1 MITLCDDNLFGSG
14 QNGHT
19 PTVYGPPTTSAHSPM
34 GQEFNWERFFRVL
47 QKHLL
52 ISTLF
57 ALVVAGAVAAVTIR
71 MRDVYEAISRL
82 EIQPMGLD
90 GFSSQDRGNALEV
103 NPDYLETQAQI
114 LKSEELSLAV
124 VKILHLDHNSLIVG
138 QGSKDS
144 IAVPVQRTSGVSSL
158 PPTTAA
164 PQVSRA
170 TRIEQIQVS
179 RTQRQVR
186 LSVHGNGQLT
196 YEIEHLDNP
205 ERVVLDLPGTELH
218 LTSQTVK
225 DVRPVRAVR
234 TSQYKP
240 DVTRVV
246 IEFNQPVTYEV
257 STQISDVILTIDA
270 PTFLA
275 NLATARKG
283 SITDSKSELRSQLT
297 GETREQ
303 VGLTGTHDRIGAG
316 EAATN
321 IPQQPEA
328 KPLVSSNADVIE
340 QRSQESLQGA
350 QRTRLEN
357 VALRWV
363 QNNLT
368 VTPVRDS
375 RLIEVSFAS
384 YDPQLAAL
392 ICNTLVSQFIDR
404 TYKNRYEDTSR
415 ASEWLSRQLEDLRK
429 KLETSQQ
436 DLAAFQNT
444 NGIVDIDEKQNAVT
458 QKVAELNHQL
468 TQAQADRIES
478 EAYLKLAE
486 VGNTQSLPQIRE
498 NQLFQTLTQRFAD
511 DRAQLAEAL
520 AVYGEN
526 NSRVKRLQ
534 GQVNEMQSQLT
545 AQQKRVVEEFK
556 TSYQTARSRE
566 VLYSQS
572 LMQMKS
578 LIQDTNEK
586 MIRYNFLKKQTQVNE
601 DLYNT
606 LFARLKEA
614 GISAGL
620 RTTAIRVVDRA
631 PVLDTPTAPH
641 RLLNIAVGIILGV
654 FGGVA
659 LAFVRESL
667 DSTLRTPNDVR
678 KWTGRSAVGVIPLIP
693 SGRDNGHKLRFIAS
707 KHGMFNNNGKNGHV
721 AGTLNFFV
729 QRPRSAESEAVR
741 RLHNSIK
748 TSQIQS
754 VPRVILIASPSP
766 KEGKTTVAVNL
777 AMALAHH
784 GKTCLLDADMRK
796 LAITYAFGL
805 SSSQGLVQALED
817 SSALDRVLFLG
828 ETMTNAFAVPGVRNL
843 SILPVG
849 PKPPDPGELIA
860 SETMG
865 QVVQGLRNRF
875 DYVVI
880 DSPAL
885 IPYADARVLAPLADG
900 VILVGLFGSTTHE
913 GITQSTEILEQ
924 VHANLLGVVLN
935 GVDLRSPDYRFYRYE

>member
-1 MITLCDDNLFGSG
+1 MITLCDDNLLGSG

-19 PTVYGPPTTSAHSPM
+19 PPTVYEPPTTSAHSPM
-34 GQEFNWERFFRVL
+34 GEQEFNWERFIRIL
-47 QKHLL
+47 QKHFL
-52 ISTLF
+52 ISISF
-57 ALVVAGAVAAVTIR
+57 ALIVAGAVAAVTIR
-71 MRDVYEAISRL
+71 MKDVYEATSRL
-82 EIQPMGLD
+82 EVQPMGLD
-90 GFSSQDRGNALEV
+90 SFSSQDRGTALEV
-103 NPDYLETQAQI
+103 TPDYLETQAQI
-114 LKSEELSLAV
+114 LKSDELALAV
-124 VKILHLDHNSLIVG
+124 VTTLHLDQDSLIVG
-138 QGSKDS
+138 QGGKDP
-144 IAVPVQRTSGVSSL
+144 IAIPLQRTSRADSL
-158 PPTTAA
+158 PPPTAVA
-164 PQVSRA
+164 SQVSRA

-179 RTQRQVR
+179 RSRQQVR

-205 ERVVLDLPGTELH
+205 ERLVLDLPGTELH
-218 LTSQTVK
+218 VTSQAVK

-246 IEFNQPVTYEV
+246 IELDQPATYEV
-257 STQISDVILTIDA
+257 SPQMSDVILTVDV
-270 PTFLA
+270 PTLSA
-275 NLATARKG
+275 NLATARKP
-283 SITDSKSELRSQLT
+283 
-297 GETREQ
+297 TRM
-303 VGLTGTHDRIGAG
+303 HDRTAAG

-321 IPQQPEA
+321 VPGEPET
-328 KPLVSSNADVIE
+328 KPSVSSTADVIE
-340 QRSQESLQGA
+340 QRSQEPLQGA
-350 QRTRLEN
+350 HRTRREN
-357 VALRWV
+357 AALRWV
-363 QNNLT
+363 QRNLT

-384 YDPQLAAL
+384 YDPQLSAL
-392 ICNTLVSQFIDR
+392 ICNTLVNLFIER
-404 TYKNRYEDTSR
+404 TYKNRSEDTSR
-415 ASEWLSRQLEDLRK
+415 ASEWLSRQLADLRE
-429 KLETSQQ
+429 KLEKSQQ

-458 QKVAELNHQL
+458 QKVADLNHQV

-511 DRAQLAEAL
+511 DRSQLAEAL
-520 AVYGEN
+520 AIYGEK
-526 NSRVKRLQ
+526 NSRVIRLQ
-534 GQVNEMQSQLT
+534 SQVNEMQSQLT

-556 TSYQTARSRE
+556 TSYQTARARE

-578 LIQDTNEK
+578 IIQDANEK

-620 RTTAIRVVDRA
+620 RTTAIRVVDQA

-641 RLLNIAVGIILGV
+641 RLLNIAVGVMLGV
-654 FGGVA
+654 FGGIA

-667 DSTLRTPNDVR
+667 DKTLRSPHDVR

-693 SGRDNGHKLRFIAS
+693 SGSDNGHKLHFSARSYRILHS
-707 KHGMFNNNGKNGHV
+707 NGKNGHV
-721 AGTLNFFV
+721 AATLNFFV

-741 RLHNSIK
+741 RLHASIK
-748 TSQIQS
+748 MSQTES

-805 SSSQGLVQALED
+805 SSSRGLVQALED
-817 SSALDRVLFLG
+817 PASLERVLFLG
-828 ETMTNAFAVPGVRNL
+828 EKVTKAFAVPGVQNL

-849 PKPPDPGELIA
+849 PKPSDPGELIA
-860 SETMG
+860 SNTMR

-885 IPYADARVLAPLADG
+885 IPYADARILAPLADG
-900 VILVGLFGSTTHE
+900 VILVGLFGSTTYE
-913 GITQSTEILEQ
+913 GIMQSTEILEQ
-924 VHANLLGVVLN
+924 IHANLLGVVLN
-935 GVDLRSPDYRFYRYE
+935 GVDLGSPDYHFYRYE